1 MTVTCSG
8 RRVPAL
14 IAQALISQLQLVIR
28 HLTGANT
35 MRALMR
41 AILPLQI
48 PARRGRLGEGRT
60 WLLFELFHVAV
71 LLLVTTTTSPT
82 VAVAG
87 VAAFGAPF
95 AAFLVIPYS
104 IVGRAA
110 AQSDSCGAYMAT
122 MNLFLCLPGE
132 RWIIIMSILLFT
144 CMFMMNLFLCL
155 PGERRRAFRLA
166 PRPGSAPTDR
176 SGDDDLAGGDD
187 DFVPLLANCTH
198 LSSTTH
204 ALPPSTFHRT
214 SDSTRCTPYTY
225 RLNLLD
231 TCCSRCRAPSLSR
244 YIPLHSVTE
253 FLVSLVLG
261 PLVSA
266 TGGSLRPPLTLSA
279 AVTLVGAAVIARFLL
294 ASPAAAVAPTSAT
307 PKSGPATPKS
317 GPARRGQGAACGV
330 VGQTNG
336 GGAAG
341 RESLA
346 VLCRPSLGAAD
357 CHADSYSYID
367 WRTAA
372 LDALADDG
380 SVGEGL
386 PPRGRANG
394 AGAAPV
400 DETSRAA
407 PCVRVQSSGAAAGWT
422 DLPVGA
428 AGDA

>member
-155 PGERRRAFRLA
+155 PGERRGAPSDSRHAPVARL
-166 PRPGSAPTDR
+166 PIGVEMTISRVEMTISCPCLLTAPTYHQPR
-176 SGDDDLAGGDD
+176 TP
-187 DFVPLLANCTH
+187 FH
-198 LSSTTH
+198 
-204 ALPPSTFHRT
+204 LPPSTVLPIVHAVHL
-214 SDSTRCTPYTY
+214 TPIALTY
-225 RLNLLD
+225 LIRVAHAAELLVSPV
-231 TCCSRCRAPSLSR
+231 TFR
-244 YIPLHSVTE
+244 YIPLQSSS
-253 FLVSLVLG
+253 SLSC
-261 PLVSA
+261 SA
-266 TGGSLRPPLTLSA
+266 RSSPP
-279 AVTLVGAAVIARFLL
+279 
-294 ASPAAAVAPTSAT
+294 PAARCGRHSPS
-307 PKSGPATPKS
+307 PRQSPSSG
-317 GPARRGQGAACGV
+317 
-330 VGQTNG
+330 
-336 GGAAG
+336 
-341 RESLA
+341 
-346 VLCRPSLGAAD
+346 RPS
-357 CHADSYSYID
+357 
-367 WRTAA
+367 
-372 LDALADDG
+372 
-380 SVGEGL
+380 
-386 PPRGRANG
+386 
-394 AGAAPV
+394 
-400 DETSRAA
+400 
-407 PCVRVQSSGAAAGWT
+407 
-422 DLPVGA
+422 
-428 AGDA
+428 